1 MNKRI
6 LPVVAAVLLMSSG
19 TAAFARGMGGGG
31 FGGGG
36 HFGGFGGGGWGGG
49 GSHFGGFGGGGHDFG
64 GFGGSHDFGGGGFGE
79 HGWGDSGG
87 FGGGD
92 HGWGDSGGGWGGY
105 HGGWSGGGF
114 GGGFGGDHG
123 GWSGGGF
130 GGDHGGWSAG
140 GSGGDHGGWSGGG
153 GDHSWSGD
161 HGWNSGD
168 HSWGGFGRIGG
179 YNNWNAG
186 HNTYNYS
193 PSYYR
198 NSGALVRNNYY
209 GGGAFWGHGWWGYHP
224 GCWFYPG
231 WGYGMGMAWMITDWS
246 MMAGMLALDA
256 AVAPSYYGYGTN
268 ITYNNN
274 NVYYDGQQYAS
285 AGEYYNQAQTLAES
299 GNNST
304 SDKSVEWKPMG
315 VFSLVQGKQTNSN
328 MLFQLAINKNG
339 DIGGNYYD
347 VLTNETQQVQ
357 GKLDKKNQRVAWTV
371 GKNKDVVYDCGLGN
385 LMADQAPILVHFGK
399 DRTEQWLLVRLKHDQ
414 GDPAHAKPQNAS
426 AATPVVSE
434 SAADAPADLSDDSN
448 SDPEK

>member
-1 MNKRI
+1 MNKRVLSI
-6 LPVVAAVLLMSSG
+6 VAAVLFLSSG
-19 TAAFARGMGGGG
+19 NAVFARGMGGGG
-31 FGGGG
+31 GHFGG
-36 HFGGFGGGGWGGG
+36 GGFGGGGFGGG
-49 GSHFGGFGGGGHDFG
+49 GGHFGGFGGGGHDFG
-64 GFGGSHDFGGGGFGE
+64 GFGGGHDFGGGGFG
-79 HGWGDSGG
+79 
-87 FGGGD
+87 D
-92 HGWGDSGGGWGGY
+92 HGWGGD
-105 HGGWSGGGF
+105 GGF
-114 GGGFGGDHG
+114 SGGDHG
-123 GWSGGGF
+123 GWGGGGF
-130 GGDHGGWSAG
+130 SGGDHGGWGGGGSGGDHGGWGGG

-153 GDHSWSGD
+153 DHGGWNGDHGWSGD
-161 HGWNSGD
+161 HGWNGGD
-168 HSWGGFGRIGG
+168 HNWGGFGRISG

-231 WGYGMGMAWMITDWS
+231 WGMGMGMAWMITDWS

-285 AGEYYNQAQTLAES
+285 ANDYYNQAQTLAES

-315 VFSLVQGKQTNSN
+315 VFSLVQGQQTNSN

-339 DIGGNYYD
+339 DLGGNYYD

-357 GKLDKKNQRVAWTV
+357 GKLNKKDQRVAWTI

-399 DRTEQWLLVRLKHDQ
+399 DRTEQWELVRLKHDQ
-414 GDPAHAKPQNAS
+414 GDPANVQQKNANS
-426 AATPVVSE
+426 STTVIPE
-434 SAADAPADLSDDSN
+434 SANNAAKSDTMQDDSN
-448 SDPEK
+448 SDPEI